1 MHDLA
6 PELQTSG
13 EPAGQRLSNLVFD
26 MEGHL
31 VAAFRHLEHVGVAL
45 PVLVGEDGH
54 ELLETLGQQVEGLG
68 LGVSLGLGLGSGLGS
83 GSGFGFGFGLSLG
96 FGLGLSLGS
105 VSQAELPVQAHA
117 EA

>member
-1 MHDLA
+1 MHDLKR
-6 PELQTSG
+6 P
-13 EPAGQRLSNLVFD
+13 PASQPA
-26 MEGHL
+26 EGRATLFSTIESHL
-31 VAAFRHLEHVGVAL
+31 VTAFRQLEHIRVAL

-96 FGLGLSLGS
+96 VGLGLSLGS